1 MANSADR
8 PCTATSDEFHACGA
22 PGRRPGGVDA
32 GYLAGRNCDLNMTN
46 SSADFLRLIGVR
58 KTNDPWVF
66 EAVSLPGR
74 AGNQQPIAYG
84 GCAMA
89 TALNAAG
96 QTIKPEPRF
105 VPYSVTGHFLG
116 PATLDERYV
125 CEVKPVRDTR
135 SFITRYVTVKQKIKG
150 EMRSVL
156 ALTLDMIAS
165 KLSTR
170 EALDRAKATGKEP
183 AKVQSLLR
191 YQPNAK
197 TQLDNVLKLENS
209 ERFTKRLLETGEAE
223 EFHITMY
230 NEFLGLWN
238 DLFDTRI
245 VPESIMTQNM
255 LGMKEGPTSQ
265 DHLSIPDR
273 RVFDWFK
280 LFQKLPPADQGNQL
294 TEGGPDG
301 QLPQT
306 TVMSHLCA
314 MAFAMDGALAF
325 APMSLSN
332 EQLLKAGAASTLDF
346 AQRYH
351 TDVIDVNKWMLRE
364 IQSVTAGWQRTFS
377 EAQVFDQD
385 GELVASCSQQ
395 CVLRAAPGV
404 LDDDDDEPKSKL

>member
-1 MANSADR
+1 MTSAE
-8 PCTATSDEFHACGA
+8 S
-22 PGRRPGGVDA
+22 
-32 GYLAGRNCDLNMTN
+32 
-46 SSADFLRLIGVR
+46 DFLRLIAVR

-84 GCAMA
+84 GCAIA

-96 QTIKPEPRF
+96 QTIKAEPRF

-116 PATLDERYV
+116 PASLDERYV
-125 CEVKPVRDTR
+125 CEVQAVRDTR
-135 SFITRYVTVKQKIKG
+135 SFATRYVTVKQKIKG

-170 EALDRAKATGKEP
+170 EALDRAQATGKEA

-191 YQPNAK
+191 YQPKAK
-197 TQLDNVLKLENS
+197 TELDNIVKLES
-209 ERFTKRLLETGEAE
+209 SDEHLKRRLDSGDVD
-223 EFHITMY
+223 EFQIQAYH
-230 NEFLGLWN
+230 EFLGLWN
-238 DLFDTRI
+238 KVFDTRI
-245 VPESIMTQNM
+245 VLESIMTQN
-255 LGMKEGPTSQ
+255 LFGLKECETSQ

-273 RVFDWFK
+273 RVFDWFR
-280 LFQKLPPADQGNQL
+280 LFQSLPPAREGNQL
-294 TEGGPDG
+294 TAGGPDG

-306 TVMSHLCA
+306 TVMAHLCA
-314 MAFAMDGALAF
+314 VAFALDGGLAF
-325 APMSLSN
+325 APISLSN
-332 EQLLKAGAASTLDF
+332 EQMFKAGAASTLDF

-351 TDVIDVNKWMLRE
+351 TDVIDANKWMLRE

-395 CVLRAAPGV
+395 CVLRAAPGA
-404 LDDDDDEPKSKL
+404 LDDDDDDEGRGPTAKL

>member
-1 MANSADR
+1 MSHSN
-8 PCTATSDEFHACGA
+8 T
-22 PGRRPGGVDA
+22 
-32 GYLAGRNCDLNMTN
+32 
-46 SSADFLRLIGVR
+46 DFLRLIGVR
-58 KTNDPWVF
+58 KTQDPWVF

-84 GCAMA
+84 GCALA

-96 QTIKPEPRF
+96 QTIKAEPRF

-116 PATLDERYV
+116 PATLDERYI
-125 CEVKPVRDTR
+125 CEVRAVRDTR
-135 SFITRYVTVKQKIKG
+135 SFATRYVTVKQKIKG
-150 EMRSVL
+150 EMRPVL

-170 EALDRAKATGKEP
+170 EALDRAKATGKEA

-197 TQLDNVLKLENS
+197 TQLDNVLKLEHTD
-209 ERFTKRLLETGEAE
+209 EHLRRRLESGDIDESHVA
-223 EFHITMY
+223 MY

-245 VPESIMTQNM
+245 VPESIMTQNL
-255 LGMKEGPTSQ
+255 LGLKDGPTSQ
-265 DHLSIPDR
+265 DHLSIPER
-273 RVFDWFK
+273 CIFDWFK
-280 LFQKLPPADQGNQL
+280 LFQKLPPADQGNHL

-306 TVMSHLCA
+306 TVMAHLCA

-325 APMSLSN
+325 VPISLSN

-351 TDVIDVNKWMLRE
+351 TDVIDANKWMLRE
-364 IQSVTAGWQRTFS
+364 MRSVTAGWQRTFS
-377 EAQVFDQD
+377 EAQAFDQD
-385 GELVASCSQQ
+385 GELIASCSQQ

-404 LDDDDDEPKSKL
+404 LDEEDTGQGKAKL